1 MPAITRLTDIASGHG
16 CWPDSDVIQASPN
29 VIVNN
34 LGVFRVTDA
43 VRVHCCVSCHG
54 RKGASGSP
62 DTIFNDLNV
71 MRLFDPI
78 DCGGFMVTGSSDTI
92 VN

>member
-1 MPAITRLTDIASGHG
+1 MPPVSRLTDIASGHG
-16 CWPDSDVIQASPN
+16 CFPDSDVIQGSPN
-29 VIVNN
+29 AIYNN
-34 LGVFRVTDA
+34 LPVFRVTDA
-43 VRVHCCVSCHG
+43 VRIHCCVSCHG

-62 DTIFNDLNV
+62 NTIFNNLSV